1 MSEPNPA
8 GAVVSILFVC
18 AGNTCRSVMAE
29 ALARRR
35 LGGRARVESAGLR
48 PQAAGDA
55 RAAIDTLRSLF
66 GLDASG
72 HVPRAV
78 ASVDLDAFDLVV
90 AMDRGVAD
98 SLPVVGDG
106 KLIVWDIDDPWDEPS
121 RYPACARAI
130 EEAVSRLDEHLREPA

>member
-1 MSEPNPA
+1 MSEANPA
-8 GAVVSILFVC
+8 GARVSILFVC

-35 LGGRARVESAGLR
+35 FGGSARIESAGLR
-48 PQAAGDA
+48 PQPAGDA

-106 KLIVWDIDDPWDEPS
+106 NLMVWDIDDPWDEPS

-130 EEAVSRLDEHLREPA
+130 DEAVSRLHEHLGEPA

>member
-1 MSEPNPA
+1 MDEADPT
-8 GAVVSILFVC
+8 GVRVSILFVC

-29 ALARRR
+29 ALTRRR
-35 LGGRARVESAGLR
+35 FGGSARAESAGLR
-48 PQAAGDA
+48 PQPAGDA

-78 ASVDLDAFDLVV
+78 ESVDLDAFDLVV

-98 SLPVVGDG
+98 SLPAVGDG

-121 RYPACARAI
+121 RYAACARAI
-130 EEAVSRLDEHLREPA
+130 DEAVSRLHEQLGKPA

>member
-1 MSEPNPA
+1 MSEPKPA

-35 LGGRARVESAGLR
+35 FGRAARAESAGLR
-48 PQAAGDA
+48 PQPAEDA

-90 AMDRGVAD
+90 AMDRGVAG

-121 RYPACARAI
+121 GYPACARAI
-130 EEAVSRLDEHLREPA
+130 DAAVSRLQEHLRKPA